1 MIADW
6 QILANGLSDW
16 VVAFMAVLARLSFI
30 VFFLPGI
37 GEQVIPVRVRL
48 MVLLTLSAAIASN
61 RMVEGLGEMLSE
73 DLIALLA
80 SELTIGFLLGSMLRI
95 LIWMLTITGSVI
107 AQSIGL
113 SQFLGVALDNEA
125 QTLISNLLSLIGA
138 TILLTTNFHVSV
150 VADFISLYEEIP
162 PGAVGAIDTDFMLDA
177 FTSALGYAILL
188 AWPFVVASLLYNLS
202 LGFINKA
209 MPQLMVAFVG
219 APFMVGA
226 GTLFLLASIMALIG
240 AWHDRIMRIVG
251 WL

>member
-1 MIADW
+1 MTDW
-6 QILANGLSDW
+6 PLLASGLSDW
-16 VVAFMAVLARLSFI
+16 VVAFMMVLARLSFI

-37 GEQVIPVRVRL
+37 GEQVIPIRVRL

-61 RMVEGLGEMLSE
+61 RLVEGLDEMLPG
-73 DLIALLA
+73 DLMALLA

-95 LIWMLTITGSVI
+95 LMWMLTIAGSLI

-125 QTLISNLLSLIGA
+125 QSLISNLLSLTGA
-138 TILLTTNFHVSV
+138 TILLTTNFHVSAIAGFV
-150 VADFISLYEEIP
+150 GLYEDIP
-162 PGAVGAIDTDFMLDA
+162 LGAVGAIDTAFMLDA

-226 GTLFLLASIMALIG
+226 GTMFLLVSLAALIA
-240 AWHDRIMRIVG
+240 AWYDRILPIVG